1 MDSRPRLWDEGGMR
15 AVLLLV
21 LLTAALSS
29 GCPSYST
36 IPDDQRKQIED
47 GHTGELL
54 FFRQSMYVGQFYDDD
69 RFRLVHGRRFEE
81 LTYLQTVEGD
91 AIPPGP
97 AEGIIPAG
105 TRVRVERI
113 EWPLGETVFRR
124 PLYTPRY
131 TTWVWL
137 RVAADRGPEVTVERE
152 QRHILLLPAGINDA
166 EGFDL
171 WFDASLSA
179 EDPSPW
185 LLSLPKE
192 QQNGIALKRAVAG
205 MDYDALTAALGFPDS
220 ITRDLVEG
228 STREVAIF
236 GATSVVLKDGI
247 VERVSDPAASG
258 G

>member
-1 MDSRPRLWDEGGMR
+1 MR
-15 AVLLLV
+15 AAMLSALVATVLQ
-21 LLTAALSS
+21 A
-29 GCPSYST
+29 GCPSYSI
-36 IPDDQRKQIED
+36 IPDGDRHQIEGD
-47 GHTGELL
+47 HTGQLL

-69 RFRLVHGRRFEE
+69 RLRLVHGRRFEE

-91 AIPPGP
+91 PIPPRP

-113 EWPLGETVFRR
+113 EWPTGEVVFRR

-131 TTWVWL
+131 TTWLVL

-152 QRHILLLPAGINDA
+152 QRHVLLLPAGIVDSDSF
-166 EGFDL
+166 EL

-179 EDPSPW
+179 EDPNPW
-185 LLSLPKE
+185 LLSLPEE
-192 QQNGIALKRAVAG
+192 QQHAIALKRAIAG
-205 MDYDALTAALGFPDS
+205 MDYDALTAAMGFPDS
-220 ITRDLVEG
+220 ITRDVIEG

-236 GATSVVLKDGI
+236 GAVSVVLNDGV
-247 VERVSDPAASG
+247 VERVSDPSAG